1 MARVLR
7 LSDGTEAPRLGQ
19 GTWYLGNDP
28 GREQQE
34 IQALRTGIDRGMT
47 LIDTAEMYGEG
58 LAESL
63 VGKAIQPYER
73 EKLFLVS
80 KVYPFNAGR
89 SHIFQSCQ
97 QSLDR
102 LGTDYLDLYLLH
114 WRGRVPLFETV
125 QCMEELVKEG
135 KIRAW
140 GVSNFDVED
149 MEELFRLPQGNRCQV
164 NQVLYHLGDRGVEF
178 SLLPW
183 MKAHGVV
190 MMAYCPMAQGGT
202 LRRGLLNSPQLKQVA
217 SNHRLT
223 PAQALLAFTLQDP
236 NVISIPRT
244 GNPEHAVQNS
254 QVAQVRFTDQEM
266 ELLNQAFPP
275 PRCKM
280 PLNVV

>member
-1 MARVLR
+1 MITFLDHTPV
-7 LSDGTEAPRLGQ
+7 PRLGQ

-28 GREQQE
+28 SRETQE
-34 IQALRTGIDRGMT
+34 IQALRTGIDRGMP

-63 VGKAIQPYER
+63 VGKAILPYGR

-89 SHIFQSCQ
+89 KNIFQSCQ
-97 QSLDR
+97 QSLER

-149 MEELFRLPQGNRCQV
+149 MEELFRLPQGNHCVV
-164 NQVLYHLGDRGVEF
+164 NQVLYHLGDRGVEY

-183 MKAHGVV
+183 LKGHGVM

-202 LRRGLLNSPQLKQVA
+202 LRRGLLNNPQLKQVA
-217 SNHRLT
+217 SNHHLT
-223 PAQALLAFTLQDP
+223 PTQALLAFTLQDP

-254 QVAQVRFTDQEM
+254 QVAEVRFTEEEM
-266 ELLNQAFPP
+266 ELLNQAYPP

-280 PLNVV
+280 PLNMV

>member
-1 MARVLR
+1 MITFRDHSLV
-7 LSDGTEAPRLGQ
+7 PRLGQ
-19 GTWYLGNDP
+19 GTWYLGEDP
-28 GREQQE
+28 SREQQE
-34 IQALRTGIDRGMT
+34 IQALRAGIDGGVT

-58 LAESL
+58 LAEEL
-63 VGKAIQPYER
+63 VGKAIRPYDR
-73 EKLFLVS
+73 EKLYLVS

-89 SHIFQSCQ
+89 NHIFQSCQ
-97 QSLDR
+97 RSLER

-149 MEELFRLPQGNRCQV
+149 MEELFRLPQGSHCAV
-164 NQVLYHLGDRGVEF
+164 NQVLYHLGDRGVEY

-183 MKAHGVV
+183 LKGNGVM

-202 LRRGLLNSPQLKQVA
+202 LRRGLLNSPALKQVA
-217 SNHRLT
+217 ANHHLT
-223 PAQALLAFTLQDP
+223 ACQALLAFTLQDT

-244 GNPEHAVQNS
+244 GNREHALLNS
-254 QVAQVRFTDQEM
+254 QVAGVRFTPQEM

-280 PLNVV
+280 PLNMV